1 MPDQPPRNDPAMNGP
16 TMDDDELILYF
27 YDELPAERR
36 QQVRAQLLDP
46 ALRARYDALCADLS
60 TVEQRWEAYEGA
72 EVPEDIASRAW
83 EGVAAKLQP
92 EAPAP
97 ETSGASPAPEPSAT
111 EAPRQALWMALAASL
126 LIAVATVSFQ
136 AGQRSVLPDP
146 SGTLAD
152 VPTEGAPGA
161 QTQVSQVRERVL
173 LAQVQRHLG
182 ASERLLVDVSNA
194 SALQASALGG
204 TLGMTDEAL
213 EAERQWARTL
223 LTANRLY
230 RFAAE
235 RAGQDRLS
243 DLLGDLEPILIDLA
257 NGRGGAS
264 PQYVDALRESIAT
277 RELLPRVRAQQ
288 ADGARALSPLEFSQ
302 EEAS

>member
-1 MPDQPPRNDPAMNGP
+1 MPDQPNPNGP
-16 TMDDDELILYF
+16 AMDDDLILYF
-27 YDELPAERR
+27 YDELPPERR

-46 ALRARYDALCADLS
+46 GLRARYDALCADLG
-60 TVEQRWEAYEGA
+60 TVEQRWESHDRAQ
-72 EVPEDIASRAW
+72 VPEDIASRAW
-83 EGVAAKLQP
+83 DSVAAKLP
-92 EAPAP
+92 PTSAPAP
-97 ETSGASPAPEPSAT
+97 SEAATYVPPAGT

-126 LIAVATVSFQ
+126 LVAVATVSFQ
-136 AGQRSVLPDP
+136 AGQRSALRAP
-146 SGTLAD
+146 SGAVATAS
-152 VPTEGAPGA
+152 PESASSAPS
-161 QTQVSQVRERVL
+161 VDPQVRERVL

-235 RAGQDRLS
+235 RAGQERLS
-243 DLLGDLEPILIDLA
+243 NLLGDLEPILIDLA

-288 ADGARALSPLEFSQ
+288 ADGARALSPIEFSQ